1 MKKPTKYHSTVI
13 ITAALTTAAIGGT
26 ALAKTLDIE
35 IPAPGAFT
43 TSIDNQY
50 WPCLVG
56 LLNLTR
62 KQVQPSW
69 RQPPLLL

>member
-35 IPAPGAFT
+35 ILDLAPPDGTVREVRLSGPAVKLFEGTFPE
-43 TSIDNQY
+43 SI
-50 WPCLVG
+50 LV
-56 LLNLTR
+56 
-62 KQVQPSW
+62 P
-69 RQPPLLL
+69 